1 MKIIIAGCGKVGD
14 AIIDF
19 LSKEDHEITVID
31 TKYDE
36 VEQAVNNYDV
46 IGVEGNAAS
55 YEVLMSAGADK
66 ADVFIVTTDSDEL
79 NMMACLV
86 AKKLGAKNTLAR
98 VRNPEYA
105 NQIHFMRN
113 EFGVDLMFN
122 PEKEAA
128 REISRIIQFP
138 AALHSEHFAK
148 GKVNLCEIAIT
159 KDSPLIDKPLS
170 ALSSVTKAK
179 VLICAVKR
187 QEKVIIPD
195 GSFVL
200 KEGDIIDVSAR
211 FDQVNLF
218 ARDLKIITKKIK
230 SAMIV
235 GGGRISFYLANI
247 LSFFNIDIK
256 IIEKDEVKCRELA
269 ELLPKAT
276 IIYGDGTDN
285 DLLLEEGLEET
296 DAIIS
301 LTGIDE
307 QNIIISLIA
316 NNYNVR
322 KVISK
327 VTRISFM
334 KMLPQLDLNC
344 SIISP
349 KYISASHI
357 LQYVRGIQNSQ
368 GSNVEALHKIIDNQA
383 EALQFIVKDSF
394 EYKNIALKDLKLK
407 KGLLIAGIIRNNA
420 VIHPD
425 GNSFIASG
433 DRVIIVSSIE
443 GLRDLKDI
451 VE

>member
-79 NMMACLV
+79 NLMACLV

-105 NQIHFMRN
+105 NQIHFMRT

-122 PEKEAA
+122 PEKAAA

-187 QEKVIIPD
+187 QDKVIIPD

-276 IIYGDGTDN
+276 IIHGDGTDN